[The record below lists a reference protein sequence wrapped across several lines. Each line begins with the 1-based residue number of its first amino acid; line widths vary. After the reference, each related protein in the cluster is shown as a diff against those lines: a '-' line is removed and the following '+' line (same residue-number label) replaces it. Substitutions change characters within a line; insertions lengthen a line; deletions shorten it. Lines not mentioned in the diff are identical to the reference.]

1 MINLL
6 IDSLVFELV
15 RSLRID
21 QQGHLLKV
29 FLALPPLL
37 VNEPFI
43 DQLSE
48 VLLEG
53 PLLSSLGSVALR
65 PLHAAILAAQF
76 IPQPLNQILLVR
88 LHLSVLGALEAAMQL
103 PYVVSDPRLRA
114 HAQLAVVAIVLH
126 RQQFHRLRRFE
137 HTVALPV
144 RVDHFCRAE
153 LQVDSLVVLGR
164 CPHIS
169 DLDCATVELV
179 GRWEAERVVGVSA
192 TGDVARIT
200 QPTEIRADLDVLGP
214 LQVQLVLTSA
224 MVKLLAPLQV
234 DGLRSEGQL
243 FILFSTLAEES
254 VQPAVWVRFL
264 GEVGAECLFKPKHL
278 QFLIVQ
284 VFLDEVENEIVVV
297 EAGR

>member
-1 MINLL
+1 MVNLL

-21 QQGHLLKV
+21 VQGHLLKV
-29 FLALPPLL
+29 FQALPFLL
-37 VNEPFI
+37 VEEPSI
-43 DQLSE
+43 DQLDE

-53 PLLSSLGSVALR
+53 QLLSPHGPVALG
-65 PLHAAILAAQF
+65 PLDAAILAAQF
-76 IPQPLNQILLVR
+76 GPQPLNQILLVR

-103 PYVVSDPRLRA
+103 AYVVSDPRLRA

-126 RQQFHRLRRFE
+126 RQQFDRLRRFE

-169 DLDCATVELV
+169 DLDCTTVELV
-179 GRWEAERVVGVSA
+179 GRWEPERIVWVA
-192 TGDVARIT
+192 TAGDVARIT
-200 QPTEIRADLDVLGP
+200 QPTEVGADLDVLGP

-224 MVKLLAPLQV
+224 MVKLLAPL
-234 DGLRSEGQL
+234 
-243 FILFSTLAEES
+243 
-254 VQPAVWVRFL
+254 
-264 GEVGAECLFKPKHL
+264 
-278 QFLIVQ
+278 
-284 VFLDEVENEIVVV
+284 
-297 EAGR
+297 